1 MNLCD
6 KETKQDIEMYLSMT
20 KGELKA
26 LVAKEEL
33 KLAEAQNT
41 FNRKVEELQ
50 VRYGELETE
59 RDDTIAE
66 VMNGGLGLMKSVSVE
81 QGNME
86 NKSGDTKTNNEL

>member
-1 MNLCD
+1 
-6 KETKQDIEMYLSMT
+6 MT

>member
-1 MNLCD
+1 
-6 KETKQDIEMYLSMT
+6 MYLSMT